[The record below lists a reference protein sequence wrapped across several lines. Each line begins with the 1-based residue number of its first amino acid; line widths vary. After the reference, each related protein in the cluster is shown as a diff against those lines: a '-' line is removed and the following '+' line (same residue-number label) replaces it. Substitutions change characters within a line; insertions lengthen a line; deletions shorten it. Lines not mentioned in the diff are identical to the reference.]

1 MVFLAIFDLLYI
13 IMALLLFGLPEIYNG
28 MRALAWYARMVPV
41 LLPLAQIGLT
51 GSIYLTVA
59 ISIERHTTVV
69 HPFFKLSHSWS
80 SSIYIIPTVIFSIVY
95 NIPKFMELTT
105 EVRTKTVIAED
116 PEVENK
122 TLEAIVV
129 VATKLRQNTNYVQLY
144 VIYMN
149 LIFNGIIPLMTLVIL
164 NTLVYRRLKAL
175 SQCVEAP
182 LRSSSVQWREVMLAK
197 VSCLI
202 VAVFIVCHSVR
213 WIPNI
218 FELQQG
224 TSNKEHL
231 KWPPWVQY
239 TTHFSHL
246 LTVINSS
253 VNFYIYFLK
262 HYRGNIFRRFWT
274 ICCFLEQQGED
285 PLYSQNVDTAVTN
298 TRLSSKKTSFIVR
311 TDEDRIR

>member
-1 MVFLAIFDLLYI
+1 MSIMLFSLPTLYPSI
-13 IMALLLFGLPEIYNG
+13 RKIAV
-28 MRALAWYARMVPV
+28 YAYLVPV

-59 ISIERHTTVV
+59 ISIERYTTVV

-80 SSIYIIPTVIFSIVY
+80 SSIYIIPTVIFSIAY
-95 NIPKFMELTT
+95 NIPKFLELTT
-105 EVRTKTVIAED
+105 VVKTKTFMSEY
-116 PEVENK
+116 PEVGNRTSEVI
-122 TLEAIVV
+122 LV
-129 VATKLRQNTNYVQLY
+129 VATKLRQDSSYVQLY

-149 LIFNGIIPLMTLVIL
+149 LIFNGIIPLTTLVIL

-182 LRSSSVQWREVMLAK
+182 LRSTSVQWREVMLAK

-202 VAVFIVCHSVR
+202 VAVFIVCHSIR

-224 TSNKEHL
+224 TSNK
-231 KWPPWVQY
+231 
-239 TTHFSHL
+239 
-246 LTVINSS
+246 
-253 VNFYIYFLK
+253 
-262 HYRGNIFRRFWT
+262 
-274 ICCFLEQQGED
+274 
-285 PLYSQNVDTAVTN
+285 NVDTGMTN

-311 TDEDRIR
+311 TEEDRIKDRGGGV